1 MKKFD
6 FRLEKVLEYRRMVED
21 WAKDTY
27 LDAKSKR
34 LEGEAVQIGLLQERT
49 RLLEST
55 ITTIDDCQVL
65 DLRLTLLEDQI
76 LHQKLIV
83 NVLLDEEAGAQKEW
97 TNRRME
103 TKALE
108 ELRGKAYEEWQ
119 LEMNR
124 QEQAALD
131 EWAVQRRVA

>member
-1 MKKFD
+1 
-6 FRLEKVLEYRRMVED
+6 MVED